1 VDKLRYSGTRGLIT
15 ENTDCSKT
23 KTKNLYEGDETNCVG
38 PEQIKMGSYQ
48 CRKERKRIRY
58 MCVAKYPHSRCLE
71 CQTSA
76 KHFYFSYRKYS
87 LLNFDFS
94 NGHIIYFLMDDVN
107 E

>member
-15 ENTDCSKT
+15 ENTNCSKI

-58 MCVAKYPHSRCLE
+58 MCVAKYPRGN
-71 CQTSA
+71 A
-76 KHFYFSYRKYS
+76 KHFYCSYRKYS

-94 NGHIIYFLMDDVN
+94 MVILFTF
-107 E
+107 